1 MRCLHMLTAF
11 FCLSA
16 CEFRPFQSDVQCRS
30 IFIRLKI
37 RGQDL
42 VLNETEHC
50 PCQEMHSAPGKQDC
64 CIPASIAVYTIPMG
78 IQMSHRNGW
87 APSGATEMHKGKG
100 VLGSKCNATTRVR
113 TAARPEFIARSR
125 ICAQSGPRVV
135 QRQVL
140 VLLVLSD
147 EFFSTPPCSFNRGI
161 VQRPSVRKAD
171 MMGGGPGS
179 YVDGRSAQLQCEISA
194 HPVP

>member
-1 MRCLHMLTAF
+1 MLTAF

-42 VLNETEHC
+42 VLNEIEHC
-50 PCQEMHSAPGKQDC
+50 LCQELHSEPGKQDC
-64 CIPASIAVYTIPMG
+64 CIPACLAVYSIEMG
-78 IQMSHRNGW
+78 FQMSHWNGW
-87 APSGATEMHKGKG
+87 APSDATEMHKRKA
-100 VLGSKCNATTRVR
+100 VLRSKCNATTRVR

-125 ICAQSGPRVV
+125 ICAQSRPHVV
-135 QRQVL
+135 QRQVML
-140 VLLVLSD
+140 LLVLFD

-171 MMGGGPGS
+171 VMVRGPGS
-179 YVDGRSAQLQCEISA
+179 HVDGRLAQLQREVSA
-194 HPVP
+194 HLVL